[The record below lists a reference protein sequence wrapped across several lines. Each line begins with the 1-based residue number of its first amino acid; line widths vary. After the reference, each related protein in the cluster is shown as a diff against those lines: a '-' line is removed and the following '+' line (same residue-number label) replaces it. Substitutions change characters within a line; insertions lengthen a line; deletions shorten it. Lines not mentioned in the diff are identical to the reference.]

1 MEGPK
6 PSRSEDY
13 SHIVSFLNEQLRP
26 DQEWSIAN
34 EYPTAITP
42 HNHLNM
48 HIVKDEQKIVSHAL
62 ARDLIIKSPMSL
74 FKVATIG
81 SVVTDSKYRN
91 QGLSKKTI
99 LNCLEAGAERGCD
112 FALLWTD
119 LHDFYSKMGFQLA
132 GSEISYNLDRPVRQ
146 SGEPLNY
153 IEGNRVSAQAIAQ
166 LYNKHTVVSLRN
178 ASDIQKYLSIPAM
191 RVYTAWDASNR
202 LRAYAVE
209 GKGIDLHGYIHEWG
223 GDLPDLFSLISFM
236 QKKNNMSYTFI
247 APLHSQNLHRQL
259 QGLGFKSNHG
269 YLGMF
274 KILNARSLFL
284 KITNYAR
291 SVGLVDFVLEAHE
304 GDQFVIGRKGKTY
317 QTDSLQEIT
326 SLIFGPSTPNQL
338 KDFDPETRQIIE
350 KILPLPM
357 WVWGWDSV

>member
-1 MEGPK
+1 
-6 PSRSEDY
+6 
-13 SHIVSFLNEQLRP
+13 
-26 DQEWSIAN
+26 
-34 EYPTAITP
+34 
-42 HNHLNM
+42 
-48 HIVKDEQKIVSHAL
+48 
-62 ARDLIIKSPMSL
+62 
-74 FKVATIG
+74 
-81 SVVTDSKYRN
+81 
-91 QGLSKKTI
+91 
-99 LNCLEAGAERGCD
+99 
-112 FALLWTD
+112 
-119 LHDFYSKMGFQLA
+119 
-132 GSEISYNLDRPVRQ
+132 
-146 SGEPLNY
+146 
-153 IEGNRVSAQAIAQ
+153 
-166 LYNKHTVVSLRN
+166 
-178 ASDIQKYLSIPAM
+178 
-191 RVYTAWDASNR
+191 
-202 LRAYAVE
+202 
-209 GKGIDLHGYIHEWG
+209 
-223 GDLPDLFSLISFM
+223 
-236 QKKNNMSYTFI
+236 MSYTFI

-284 KITNYAR
+284 KNTNYAR